1 MENKEPANLEHIRRA
16 VLPDLSVSVDQS
28 MGSDADDKLPYA
40 VLYKVVLIGSAG
52 VGKSCLLCRS
62 TKNEFR
68 DSHNVTSCVEFG
80 TLSMVVNT
88 DTLVKLQIWDT
99 AGQEVFRSIT
109 R

>member
-1 MENKEPANLEHIRRA
+1 VENKEPANLEHIRRA
-16 VLPDLSVSVDQS
+16 VLPDLSVSIDQS